1 VLAGIQMLLL
11 WSDWLS
17 RTTSTLYLP
26 P

>member
-1 VLAGIQMLLL
+1 VLAGIHMLLL

>member
-1 VLAGIQMLLL
+1 MLAGIQMLLL

-17 RTTSTLYLP
+17 RTTATLYLP